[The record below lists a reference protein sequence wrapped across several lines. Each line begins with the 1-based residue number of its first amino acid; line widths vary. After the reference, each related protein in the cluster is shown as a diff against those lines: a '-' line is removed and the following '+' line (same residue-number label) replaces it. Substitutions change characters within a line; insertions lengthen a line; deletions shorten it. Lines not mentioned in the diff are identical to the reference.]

1 MKLIP
6 ASEVPSDQLSEFFGR
21 IPEGEQA
28 FLKENV
34 PNPSQPGADP
44 ARAAVRRPW
53 TKRKPSSA

>member
-1 MKLIP
+1 VKLIP

-34 PNPSQPGADP
+34 RDP
-44 ARAAVRRPW
+44 ETVAA
-53 TKRKPSSA
+53 